1 MEEDMSRKIKKTDL
15 ALAVL
20 KYVVMTLYALFLIL
34 PVYYALISSIRP
46 ASDIFKYAAPF
57 SAKTLIPDTF
67 TLESF
72 VSLFGT
78 YKFLRPLANTVYVC
92 AVTVLLGIL
101 FNAMAGFA
109 FAKIRFRFKNFWFML
124 VVVTMMIPFEAIAIP
139 LYSLVYNLNMVNT
152 RAALILPAVANGTY
166 IFLFKNSYE
175 DIPHSL
181 YEASIIEGA
190 SRMRTFYKIY
200 LPLSKPIMVSAGLLI
215 FFYQWQSY
223 MWPLL
228 AANAPDVQ
236 VIQIAQSVFQQEY
249 ATLWG
254 EIFASIVVTIAVP
267 LAFFF
272 PLQKY
277 YALGIST
284 SGMKE

>member
-1 MEEDMSRKIKKTDL
+1 MRKKTPSDIIL
-15 ALAVL
+15 LFI
-20 KYVVMTLYALFLIL
+20 KYIFMVVYAIFLLL
-34 PVYYALISSIRP
+34 PVYYAFISSIRP
-46 ASDIFKYAAPF
+46 AADIFKYAAPF
-57 SAKTLIPDTF
+57 SFRTLVPERY

-72 VSLFGT
+72 RSLFVDYG
-78 YKFLRPLANTVYVC
+78 FIVPMWNTVWVC
-92 AVTVLLGIL
+92 FVTVVFGIL
-101 FNAMAGFA
+101 INAMAGFA
-109 FAKIRFRFKNFWFML
+109 FAKIRFRTKTFWFTL
-124 VVVTMMIPFEAIAIP
+124 VIVTMMIPFEAIAIP
-139 LYSLVYNLNMVNT
+139 LYSLVYNLNLVNT
-152 RAALILPAVANGTY
+152 RTALILPAIANGTY

-175 DIPHSL
+175 DTPHSL
-181 YEASIIEGA
+181 YESAMLEGA
-190 SRMRTFYKIY
+190 SKFMIFRRIY

-228 AANAPDVQ
+228 AANASNVQ

-272 PLQKY
+272 TIQKY
-277 YALGIST
+277 YKLGIST

>member
-1 MEEDMSRKIKKTDL
+1 MRKKTPSDMIL
-15 ALAVL
+15 LVI
-20 KYVVMTLYALFLIL
+20 KYAFMVAYAIFLLL
-34 PVYYALISSIRP
+34 PVYYAFVSSLRP
-46 ASDIFKYAAPF
+46 ASDIFKYAAPL
-57 SAKTLIPDTF
+57 SLRTLVPEKY

-72 VSLFGT
+72 RSLFVDYG
-78 YKFLRPLANTVYVC
+78 FLMPLWNTAWVC
-92 AVTVLLGIL
+92 FVTVVFGIL
-101 FNAMAGFA
+101 INAMAGFA
-109 FAKIRFRFKNFWFML
+109 FAKIRFRTKTFWFTL
-124 VVVTMMIPFEAIAIP
+124 VIVTMMIPFEAIAIP
-139 LYSLVYNLNMVNT
+139 LYSLVYNLNLVNT
-152 RAALILPAVANGTY
+152 RTALILPAIANGTY

-175 DIPHSL
+175 DTPHSL
-181 YEASIIEGA
+181 YESAMLEGA
-190 SRMRTFYKIY
+190 SKFMIFRRIY
-200 LPLSKPIMVSAGLLI
+200 LPLSKPIMVSTGLLI

-228 AANAPDVQ
+228 AANASNVQ

-277 YALGIST
+277 YKLGIST

>member
-1 MEEDMSRKIKKTDL
+1 MRKKTPSDIIL
-15 ALAVL
+15 LFI
-20 KYVVMTLYALFLIL
+20 KYIFMVVYAIFLLL
-34 PVYYALISSIRP
+34 PVYYAFISSIRP
-46 ASDIFKYAAPF
+46 AADIFKYAAPF
-57 SAKTLIPDTF
+57 SFRTLVPERY

-72 VSLFGT
+72 RSLFVDYG
-78 YKFLRPLANTVYVC
+78 FIVPMWNTVWVC
-92 AVTVLLGIL
+92 FVTVVFGIL
-101 FNAMAGFA
+101 INAMAGFA
-109 FAKIRFRFKNFWFML
+109 FAKIRFRTKTFWFTL
-124 VVVTMMIPFEAIAIP
+124 VIVTMMIPFEAIAIP
-139 LYSLVYNLNMVNT
+139 LYSLVYNLNLVNT
-152 RAALILPAVANGTY
+152 RTALILPAIANGTY

-175 DIPHSL
+175 DTPHSL
-181 YEASIIEGA
+181 YESAMLEGA
-190 SRMRTFYKIY
+190 SKFMIFRRIY

-228 AANAPDVQ
+228 AANASNVQ

-254 EIFASIVVTIAVP
+254 EIFASIVLTIAVP

-277 YALGIST
+277 YKLGIST